1 MNFNYFKNKN
11 LTSGF
16 TLLELI
22 IAICLIALLTA
33 IALPKLNNF
42 RTGQIHKNEVGNMLA
57 MLNEARTR
65 ALTGDSSRA
74 YSVSIDTTA
83 KTMTLFRV
91 TTDPDDT
98 AYSEIMTLDDKLTL
112 STSLAGTTDSTI
124 TFNRFT
130 GNTVNAGTIT
140 VTTTNG
146 AFSRTATIRVYVS
159 GLAALE

>member
-1 MNFNYFKNKN
+1 MKYITK
-11 LTSGF
+11 GF
-16 TLLELI
+16 TLLEMI
-22 IAICLIALLTA
+22 VAICLITILTA

-65 ALTGDSSRA
+65 ALAGDSSRA
-74 YSVSIDTTA
+74 YSVSIDTVA

-91 TTDPDDT
+91 TTDPGDT
-98 AYSEIMTLDDKLTL
+98 AYSETVNLDTKVSV
-112 STSLAGTTDSTI
+112 STSLAGTPSNTI
-124 TFNRFT
+124 TFARYT
-130 GNTVNAGTIT
+130 GTTLNAGTIT

-146 AFSRTATIRVYVS
+146 LFSRVSTIRIYVS